1 MSPLALKTI
10 FYIAVIWIKLI
21 MKIKQIARILL
32 AELIKNYLKITH
44 FEIYG
49 LKDW

>member
-1 MSPLALKTI
+1 
-10 FYIAVIWIKLI
+10 

-44 FEIYG
+44 FEIYW
-49 LKDW
+49 LED